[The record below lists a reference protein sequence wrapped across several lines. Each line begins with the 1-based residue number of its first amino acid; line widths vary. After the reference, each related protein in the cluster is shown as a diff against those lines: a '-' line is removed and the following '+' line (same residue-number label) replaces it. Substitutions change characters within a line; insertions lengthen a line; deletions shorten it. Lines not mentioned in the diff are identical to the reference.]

1 MEALY
6 LSRNEQSQTS
16 CQSQKST
23 DLGGFMDNSKS
34 ILNQFETDSHFE
46 TETNTPIAKRA
57 AAMETKN

>member
-1 MEALY
+1 
-6 LSRNEQSQTS
+6 
-16 CQSQKST
+16 
-23 DLGGFMDNSKS
+23 MDNSKS